1 VVRVNQHPIMFSSTV
16 WKEEPKISSHPKA
29 IELLAPNGTGT
40 PAQQGIA
47 GRLVEI
53 AEATWGRAGID

>member
-1 VVRVNQHPIMFSSTV
+1 MFSSTV
-16 WKEEPKISSHPKA
+16 WKEEIKISSHPKA